1 MRLNDIFEEK
11 LDEVNMSPGALA
23 DFAKTEFAQA
33 MTAGFEA
40 ELVIPNAQSDDEG
53 EMEPDYD
60 EDRRCRSTDDIRRF
74 FEGDYNSERQIE
86 RAIEQIDE
94 EFFEYADEQI
104 RSDFDEDERDDMIR
118 EILKDMDKSPE
129 EIEEI
134 MDERSSKEYDQAES
148 SAWESYRENADYD
161 QYVRQFFDRNY
172 RYMSDVA
179 NSVSLDWPYWTNGG
193 NGEGESSEDIAK
205 DIADT
210 IGMPVKAS
218 SGYHG
223 AKRGTGFFILEP
235 DSSIDSDDGEAGLEL
250 VSPPMPLAQCLEY
263 LDKVFDWAQI
273 RGCTTNS
280 STGFHMGISIPDQT
294 RENVDHLK
302 FTLFLGDDYVLQQF
316 GRESNT
322 YAKSMMKEMS
332 QKLKNLSAGSGRMDA
347 EGMLRAFKD
356 GLNSSAAKFVKT
368 SLTTTHDRYVTVNIK
383 DKYIEVRSA
392 GGDYL
397 GDLPKIKNTLL
408 RYVRAMGL
416 AADPEAEKQEYAKKL
431 YKFLSPMVRGDED
444 IIKYF
449 TQFSAGTLPSTA
461 LKSFIRQ
468 AQMKRGGRKAAGSGI
483 ELGEGPNLYL
493 FKYYSVVD
501 PADDPEKFTINVRGA
516 SRRDAIANFRK
527 KFEEGDY
534 NILEIKDIDITDNS
548 ASQAQ
553 ARASAEATG
562 LYRIIDNN
570 GAYLAT
576 ITADNPMDAYTKA
589 VQRVTTAGLADGS
602 WKLIAP
608 GGRQIYPD
616 PAFSPTAS
624 NTTTY
629 RMLDRG
635 HGYLAS
641 VNAENVMDAYTRAS
655 QIASNAQLEQG
666 SWRLIDPSGRQVYP
680 EPSSRIVSVG
690 PGRSASNENRYI
702 VTYTNAYGG
711 STMAPRV
718 MAATPQQAAE
728 QILAQHPGSQV
739 TSVQDFAS
747 GGLGPNLLR
756 SIQTNDDDIPELPGE
771 FVDDPMTPGT
781 YIIKYTDISGA
792 RHQTAIDA
800 NSAVEAKEWFRS
812 NHPVTYHITDVY
824 RHTA

>member
-1 MRLNDIFEEK
+1 MRLIEIFEEK
-11 LDEVNMSPGALA
+11 LDEVSMSPGALA
-23 DFAKTEFAQA
+23 DFAKTEFAQS

-60 EDRRCRSTDDIRRF
+60 EDRRCRSTQDIRDF
-74 FEGDYNSERQIE
+74 FEGDYNGSRQVD

-104 RSDFDEDERDDMIR
+104 RNDFEEDERDDMIR

-134 MDERSSKEYDQAES
+134 MDDRSSKEYDQAES
-148 SAWESYRENADYD
+148 SAWEEYRDGADYD
-161 QYVRQFFDRNY
+161 QYVRMFFDRNY

-179 NSVSLDWPYWTNGG
+179 NSVSLDWPYWTNGSG
-193 NGEGESSEDIAK
+193 NGEGESSEDIAA
-205 DIADT
+205 DIASS

-218 SGYHG
+218 GGYHS

-263 LDKVFDWAQI
+263 LDKVFAWADG

-280 STGFHMGISIPDQT
+280 STGFHMGISIPDQS

-302 FTLFLGDDYVLQQF
+302 FTLFLGDEYVLKQF
-316 GRESNT
+316 GRESNS
-322 YAKSMMKEMS
+322 YAKSMVQQII
-332 QKLKNLSAGSGRMDA
+332 QKVKNLNAGSGNMTA
-347 EGMLRAFKD
+347 ESILQTFKD

-397 GDLPKIKNTLL
+397 GDLDKIKNTLL
-408 RYVRAMGL
+408 RYVRAMAL

-431 YKFLSPMVRGDED
+431 YKFISPMVRGDED

-468 AQMKRGGRKAAGSGI
+468 AQMKRQNKKAAGSGI
-483 ELGEGPNLYL
+483 EMGEGPNLYL

-501 PADDPEKFTINVRGA
+501 PSDDPEKFTIEVRGA

-534 NILEIKDIDITDNS
+534 NILEIKDIDITDDS
-548 ASQAQ
+548 VSQAQ
-553 ARASAEATG
+553 ARASTLSSG
-562 LYRIIDNN
+562 LYRITNDEGGYI
-570 GAYLAT
+570 GT
-576 ITADNPMDAYTKA
+576 ITSDNAMDAYTQA
-589 VQRVTTAGLADGS
+589 FQRLQAAGMEHSS
-602 WKLIAP
+602 WRLIAP

-616 PAFSPTAS
+616 PAFGPT
-624 NTTTY
+624 
-629 RMLDRG
+629 
-635 HGYLAS
+635 
-641 VNAENVMDAYTRAS
+641 V
-655 QIASNAQLEQG
+655 
-666 SWRLIDPSGRQVYP
+666 
-680 EPSSRIVSVG
+680 
-690 PGRSASNENRYI
+690 SNENRYI
-702 VTYTNAYGG
+702 VTYTDANGG
-711 STMAPRV
+711 STMTPRV

-739 TSVQDFAS
+739 TSVQDFDS

-756 SIQTNDDDIPELPGE
+756 SNQTSDDDIPELPGE
-771 FVDDPMTPGT
+771 FVADPMANAQT
-781 YIIKYTDISGA
+781 YIIKYTDPQGEQ
-792 RHQTAIDA
+792 HQTAIDA
-800 NSAVEAKEWFRS
+800 NSSLAARDWFIS
-812 NHPVTYHITDVY
+812 NHPRTYNVTDVY

>member
-1 MRLNDIFEEK
+1 MRLNDIFEAQ
-11 LDEVNMSPGALA
+11 LDEVSMSPGALA
-23 DFAKTEFAQA
+23 DFAKTPFAQS

-40 ELVIPNAQSDDEG
+40 ELVIPDAQSDEDT
-53 EMEPDYD
+53 EMEPDWD
-60 EDRRCRSTDDIRRF
+60 QDVRCRSTQDIRDF
-74 FEGDYNSERQIE
+74 FEGDYNSERQIDS
-86 RAIEQIDE
+86 AIEQIDE

-104 RSDFDEDERDDMIR
+104 RNDFEEDERDDMIR
-118 EILKDMDKSPE
+118 QILKDDGKSPE

-134 MDERSSKEYDQAES
+134 MADPSSNEYDQAES
-148 SAWESYRENADYD
+148 SAWEEYRGNADYD
-161 QYVRQFFDRNY
+161 QYVRGFFERNY
-172 RYMSDVA
+172 RYMSDIV
-179 NSVSLDWPYWTNGG
+179 NSFSLDWPHYTGG
-193 NGEGESSEDIAK
+193 MGSGDGESAEEIAADIASS
-205 DIADT
+205 

-235 DSSIDSDDGEAGLEL
+235 DSSIDYDAGNDEAGLEL

-263 LDKVFDWAQI
+263 LDKVFAWAEQ
-273 RGCTTNS
+273 RGCTTNK
-280 STGFHMGISIPDQT
+280 STGFHMGISIPDQS

-302 FTLFLGDDYVLQQF
+302 FTLFLGDDYVLKQF
-316 GRESNT
+316 GRESNS
-322 YAKSMMKEMS
+322 YAKSMVQQII
-332 QKLKNLSAGSGRMDA
+332 QKVKNLNAGSGNMTA
-347 EGMLRAFKD
+347 ESILRTFKD

-397 GDLPKIKNTLL
+397 GDLDKIKNTLL
-408 RYVRAMGL
+408 RYVRAMAL

-431 YKFLSPMVRGDED
+431 YKFISPMVRGDED

-468 AQMKRGGRKAAGSGI
+468 AQMKRGNKKIAGEKGG
-483 ELGEGPNLYL
+483 LGEGPNLYL

-501 PADDPEKFTINVRGA
+501 PADDPEKFTIEVRGA

-534 NILEIKDIDITDNS
+534 NILQIQDIDITDNS

-553 ARASAEATG
+553 VRASA
-562 LYRIIDNN
+562 
-570 GAYLAT
+570 
-576 ITADNPMDAYTKA
+576 
-589 VQRVTTAGLADGS
+589 
-602 WKLIAP
+602 
-608 GGRQIYPD
+608 
-616 PAFSPTAS
+616 AS

-629 RMLDRG
+629 RMLDQYHR
-635 HGYLAS
+635 HLAT
-641 VNAENVMDAYTRAS
+641 VNAENVMDAYTQAS

-690 PGRSASNENRYI
+690 PGRSASDENRYI
-702 VTYTNAYGG
+702 VTYTDAYGG
-711 STMAPRV
+711 RTMSPRV

-756 SIQTNDDDIPELPGE
+756 SNQRNDDDIPELPGE
-771 FVDDPMTPGT
+771 FVADPMANAQT
-781 YIIKYTDISGA
+781 YIIKYTDPNGEQ
-792 RHQTAIDA
+792 HQTAIDA
-800 NSAVEAKEWFRS
+800 NSAVQAKEWFQS
-812 NHPVTYHITDVY
+812 NHPSTYNVTDVY
-824 RHTA
+824 RHSA